1 MYKQTLCFIRRND
14 EILMLNR
21 ENKPTQGLWNGVGG
35 KMQSEEMPKECV
47 IREVKEETNIDIRN
61 YYLINKGIITWEVD
75 NSYVGGLYV
84 YLVEIEDDYDYQTPK
99 GIIVFRLKDS
109 NKPLLVIASGANQI
123 DEKQI
128 EKHLDD
134 KLGKANADFVRE
146 HTGYVIGGVPPLG
159 HTEPIQTYIDED
171 IFRFKDIWAAAGHP
185 KAVIQL
191 TPDELIEMTE
201 GTVVT
206 VK

>member
-1 MYKQTLCFIRRND
+1 MRNLTKHAKKVQ
-14 EILMLNR
+14 EIIYDKGYT
-21 ENKPTQGLWNGVGG
+21 NKVVELPDSTRTA
-35 KMQSEEMPKECV
+35 KEAASAIGCDV
-47 IREVKEETNIDIRN
+47 AQIAK
-61 YYLINKGIITWEVD
+61 
-75 NSYVGGLYV
+75 S
-84 YLVEIEDDYDYQTPK
+84 
-99 GIIVFRLKDS
+99 IVFRLMES
-109 NKPLLVIASGANQI
+109 NKPLLVIASGANRI

-128 EKHLDD
+128 KKHLDD

-171 IFRFKDIWAAAGHP
+171 IFQFKDIWAAAGHP
-185 KAVIQL
+185 KAVVQL

-201 GTVVT
+201 GTVVA